1 MIMKKII
8 LYSFLAVALLGCNQ
22 QTRDLNTKII
32 DDNLCI
38 FTNESKTY
46 GKDSFLVETGKV
58 NYSKEYQ
65 SEYNKS
71 YKNVNFP
78 VDERSCVSIPLRKI
92 EKNIAYTITL
102 STINKKFSSQIC
114 ILERED
120 SMSIK
125 QVKAGESTCH

>member
-8 LYSFLAVALLGCNQ
+8 LY
-22 QTRDLNTKII
+22 
-32 DDNLCI
+32 
-38 FTNESKTY
+38 
-46 GKDSFLVETGKV
+46 SFLVETGKV